1 MSNEK
6 TRNAQR
12 KSAEGKTPPARRKAP
27 QAEQKAVEKLEE
39 KIISRLQEE

>member
-12 KSAEGKTPPARRKAP
+12 KSSEGKTPPARREAP
-27 QAEQKAVEKLEE
+27 QAEQKAKDKEK
-39 KIISRLQEE
+39 KK

>member
-12 KSAEGKTPPARRKAP
+12 KISEGKTPPARRVAP
-27 QAEQKAVEKLEE
+27 QAEQKAKEKLE
-39 KIISRLQEE
+39 KK